1 MAGVASGVKL
11 QPHSPM
17 PKLAVK
23 RIQKATMP
31 IIHRS
36 SGFIVRILL
45 PWIYNLQSKF
55 WAIRI
60 ATGSVI
66 RPL

>member
-1 MAGVASGVKL
+1 
-11 QPHSPM
+11 M

-23 RIQKATMP
+23 RMQKATMP

-45 PWIYNLQSKF
+45 SGKGISSRQVRLP
-55 WAIRI
+55 
-60 ATGSVI
+60 
-66 RPL
+66 